1 MKRFFAILLVLS
13 MVALPALAAAYPT
26 KGITLIVPWN
36 AGGSSDLIGRLLA
49 ADMEQTMDV
58 KISVVNTPGAT
69 GTIGM
74 NDANLAPHDGYT
86 LIANA
91 TPYSHGVLG
100 LADWTPYDWDFL
112 AAYYVPGII
121 AVQKDSP
128 YKTFEDLYN
137 ALKDKPGEIT
147 GGTAGVGSTGYVN
160 MEVLKSADP
169 VFGNYKHIAYT
180 GGAAAVTATLAG
192 EVAFTPQLSNEMID
206 LLRSGDL
213 IALAA
218 LTKEDLTFEGLDY
231 TIPSIKNF
239 LPEVEAA
246 LPLGDAFGL
255 MFPADIPEEAKQAL
269 EAAYLKATET
279 EAAKNFANEKGVI
292 LEALN
297 MADSNA
303 LRDTTASKVTWILY
317 DNGAAEKSPEEFNI
331 PRP

>member
-1 MKRFFAILLVLS
+1 MKKLLVLLLVAS
-13 MVALPALAAAYPT
+13 MLAAPALAAGYPE

-49 ADMEQTMDV
+49 ADMEQTMGV
-58 KISVVNTPGAT
+58 RISVVNTPGAT

-74 NDANLAPHDGYT
+74 NDAFLSPHDGYT

-91 TPYSHGVLG
+91 TPYGHGVLG
-100 LADWTPYDWDFL
+100 MADWSPYDWDFL

-121 AVQKDSP
+121 AVNKNSEF
-128 YKTFEDLYN
+128 KTFDDLYQ
-137 ALKDKPGEIT
+137 ALKNKPGEVT

-160 MEVLKSADP
+160 MEVLKSVDP
-169 VFGNYKHIAYT
+169 VFANYKSISYT

-192 EVAFTPQLSNEMID
+192 EVNFTPQLSNEMID

-213 IALAA
+213 VALAA
-218 LTKEDLTFEGLDY
+218 LTKEDLTLEGLDY
-231 TIPSIKNF
+231 TIPSIKTF
-239 LPEVEAA
+239 LPEVEKV

-255 MFPADIPEEAKQAL
+255 MFPSDVPQEAKDAL

-279 EAAKNFANEKGVI
+279 DAAKAFANEKGVI
-292 LEALN
+292 LQAMNLQ
-297 MADSNA
+297 DSNA
-303 LRDTTASKVTWILY
+303 LRDTTASKVTWILF
-317 DNGAAEKSPEEFNI
+317 DNGAASISPEKFNI

>member
-1 MKRFFAILLVLS
+1 MRRFFAILLVLS